1 MAVISNFLTISLQYL
16 PLREIYNICCCAA
29 RLIEKFSKPTYS
41 ASVIPPFQTNS
52 FSWFI
57 LSFNAGVNYTYL
69 LSNIKIRILAVADH
83 RLIPKFPLTL
93 K

>member
-1 MAVISNFLTISLQYL
+1 ML
-16 PLREIYNICCCAA
+16 LRGTVDRKI
-29 RLIEKFSKPTYS
+29 FKPTYS

-57 LSFNAGVNYTYL
+57 LSFNVGVNYTYL

-83 RLIPKFPLTL
+83 GLIPKFPVTL
-93 K
+93 KKVRQFLRKASI